1 VNESDRAPGGAI
13 EQTEESA
20 KRVFY
25 AWVGAMATAYD
36 AAEDT
41 YEQFVRR
48 GREATE
54 EWQHRSEDARV
65 QSSAATGRVRDSFR
79 TMMDGFLSG
88 LNMPTKA
95 EVDAMNVKLNILMRK
110 LDDLAMQQPPSA
122 HPGQPEAPESSTSA
136 ADSDLAT

>member
-1 VNESDRAPGGAI
+1 MPGGDV
-13 EQTEESA
+13 EQTEDSA
-20 KRVFY
+20 RRMFY

-36 AAEDT
+36 TAEDT

-54 EWQHRSEDARV
+54 EWQQRSDDVRL
-65 QSSAATGRVRDSFR
+65 QSSGAAGRVRDSFR
-79 TMMDGFLSG
+79 SVMDGFLSS

-110 LDDLAMQQPPSA
+110 LDDLAMQQPPTA
-122 HPGQPEAPESSTSA
+122 RPGQPEAPETGPA
-136 ADSDLAT
+136 PESDLAT